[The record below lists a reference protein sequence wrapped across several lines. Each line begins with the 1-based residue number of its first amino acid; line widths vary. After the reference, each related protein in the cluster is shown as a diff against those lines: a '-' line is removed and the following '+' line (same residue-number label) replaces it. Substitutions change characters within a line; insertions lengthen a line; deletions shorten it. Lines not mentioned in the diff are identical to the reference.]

1 MSEPEVSGERELAAP
16 VKAFLAQLYRDP
28 RYLLVGTLTRFG
40 EEKISF
46 IESCA
51 VFSAAGEVQGQLLL
65 NREYARRGRP
75 DGERPYGY
83 HSLLDY
89 YLSRQTNGALALD
102 EDEVAALREE
112 SWQYYVRR
120 NFDFQ
125 LGDYAQ
131 AREDAEHNLGILNL
145 AEHSEIAEE
154 TKWGFLRWWPWI
166 ERDRAVA
173 QALLDLLEGDLEQA
187 ATELYRVGR
196 HIQQYGAR
204 HAERYQEEEGDN
216 RSICEAMEEHV
227 SALVELLRQ
236 EQGLPVCLEE
246 KIDQAAAQGDE
257 EEVGRLRAEL
267 IRRTIGDEP

>member
-1 MSEPEVSGERELAAP
+1 MSEPEDRGKLELAAP

-28 RYLLVGTLTRFG
+28 RYLLVGTTMRLGR
-40 EEKISF
+40 EKISF

-51 VFSAAGEVQGQLLL
+51 VFSAAGEAQGQLLL

-83 HSLLDY
+83 DSLLDY
-89 YLSRQTNGALALD
+89 YLSRQTNGLLELD
-102 EDEVAALREE
+102 EEELSALRDE

-125 LGDYAQ
+125 IGDYDQ
-131 AREDAEHNLGILNL
+131 AREDAEHNLGLLNL
-145 AEHSEIAEE
+145 VEHSEAAEE
-154 TKWGFLRWWPWI
+154 TKWGFLKWWPWI

-173 QALLDLLEGDLEQA
+173 QALLDLLENDLEQA

-196 HIQQYGAR
+196 RIEQYGAR
-204 HAERYQEEEGDN
+204 HEERYRQEEGDN

-227 SALVELLRQ
+227 SALVEVLRQ
-236 EQGLPVCLEE
+236 EEGLPVCLEE
-246 KIDQAAAQGDE
+246 RIDQAAARGDE
-257 EEVGRLRAEL
+257 EEVERLRAEL
-267 IRRTIGDEP
+267 IRRTISDEP